1 MSKIIE
7 IAISKNSGSEMKSVE
22 SAETV
27 PGKGLLYDRHFKDNN
42 DKKSQITLIE
52 VENIKH
58 FNEASNT
65 FIPSI
70 NFRRNLVTEGI
81 RLNQLVGSEFLI
93 GDIKVKAH
101 DLCRPCKYLQN
112 LLKQENFVKD
122 FLLKGGLRCEILT
135 GGRIFV
141 GDNVQC

>member
-58 FNEASNT
+58 FNKASNT

-93 GDIKVKAH
+93 GDVKVKAH

-112 LLKQENFVKD
+112 LLKQKNFVKD
-122 FLLKGGLRCEILT
+122 FLLKGGLRCEILI

-141 GDNVQC
+141 GDNIQC